1 MGEVRRRGVCA
12 CLRPAH
18 RLLRHVLVSSSVPWE
33 CETGLSAIIRLHR
46 ENTVLNPQFLIHSTL
61 NDHILGWVCSFVFF
75 LYLRTQTSHYYH
87 FPSYL
92 ESPILFLESL
102 PFLLLLTLVTKDSFP
117 VVSLGLVSGGSS
129 NCALCHRGSLKM
141 KMERSIFTR
150 SPNSHLC
157 QKFLRDFSNF
167 TQINLVLKT
176 SRWYKILARYGPCL

>member
-18 RLLRHVLVSSSVPWE
+18 QLLSHISVSSVPWE
-33 CETGLSAIIRLHR
+33 CETGLSAIIWLHR

-75 LYLRTQTSHYYH
+75 LYLRIQTSRYH
-87 FPSYL
+87 FPSDM

-102 PFLLLLTLVTKDSFP
+102 PFLLLLTLVTKNSFP

-150 SPNSHLC
+150 SPNLHLC
-157 QKFLRDFSNF
+157 QKFLKDSSNF

-176 SRWYKILARYGPCL
+176 SRWYKILARYEPCL